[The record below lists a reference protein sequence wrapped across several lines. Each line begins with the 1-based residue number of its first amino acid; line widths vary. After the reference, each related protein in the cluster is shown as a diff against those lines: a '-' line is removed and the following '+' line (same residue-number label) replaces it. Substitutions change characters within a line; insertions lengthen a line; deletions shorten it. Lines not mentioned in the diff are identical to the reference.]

1 MSRKSS
7 AERQQEIVQAVLDL
21 IAEQGVQGVT
31 MARIADR
38 VGITE
43 AALYR
48 HFRGKMEIVAATIDT
63 TFDELWAMLTASAGS
78 GTTCEMLKN
87 VLIAHLRFIEK
98 RPGMARILF
107 SDEVHFNSPA
117 LRKKLFQRGEQVA
130 SFVAGLLHAGS
141 AAGELQANLD
151 VKNAT
156 VLYRGIVQAQ
166 VLLWA
171 HTEKKGGLANSA
183 AGIWTLYEKAIR
195 P

>member
-7 AERQQEIVQAVLDL
+7 AERQQEIVQAVLGL
-21 IAEQGVQGVT
+21 IAEQGIQGVT
-31 MARIADR
+31 MTRIADR

-63 TFDELWAMLTASAGS
+63 AFDELNAILIASAGG
-78 GTTCEMLKN
+78 GTTCEMLEN

-130 SFVAGLLHAGS
+130 SLIADLLHAGS
-141 AAGELQANLD
+141 AAGELQADLD
-151 VKNAT
+151 VKSAT
-156 VLYRGIVQAQ
+156 VLYRGIIQAQ

-171 HTEKKGGLANSA
+171 HTEKKGGLADSA
-183 AGIWTLYEKAIR
+183 AEIWTLYEKAIR
-195 P
+195 A

>member
-7 AERQQEIVQAVLDL
+7 AERQREIVQAVLDL
-21 IAEQGVQGVT
+21 IAEQGIQGVT

-63 TFDELWAMLTASAGS
+63 AFDELHAILRASAGG
-78 GTTCEMLKN
+78 GTTCEMLKS
-87 VLIAHLRFIEK
+87 VLTAHLRFIEK
-98 RPGMARILF
+98 RPGIARILF

-130 SFVAGLLHAGS
+130 SLIAGLLHAGS
-141 AAGELQANLD
+141 AAGELQADLD
-151 VKNAT
+151 VESAT
-156 VLYRGIVQAQ
+156 VLYRGIIQAQ

-171 HTEKKGGLANSA
+171 HAEKKDGLADGA
-183 AGIWTLYEKAIR
+183 ARVWTLYKKAIR